1 MEARV
6 FAALDARALPLQA
19 RQEFRLFLGRRDGHA
34 DEAGER
40 HEDGLGGFRCAFH
53 AVSISQAGS
62 AEIAEKGCPSH
73 EEGV

>member
-40 HEDGLGGFRCAFH
+40 HEDGL
-53 AVSISQAGS
+53 VGS
-62 AEIAEKGCPSH
+62 DVLFMRSAYHKRARRR
-73 EEGV
+73 